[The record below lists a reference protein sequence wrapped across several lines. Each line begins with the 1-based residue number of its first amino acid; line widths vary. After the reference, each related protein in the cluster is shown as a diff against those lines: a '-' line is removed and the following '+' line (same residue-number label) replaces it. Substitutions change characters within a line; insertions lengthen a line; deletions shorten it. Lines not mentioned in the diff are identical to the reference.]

1 MPARELLLWLS
12 LVRIRHRSVR
22 IEDSHHLVDTLHLV
36 DALHLEDTLRLEV
49 AFRLEDILSR
59 NA

>member
-12 LVRIRHRSVR
+12 LVRIRYRSVR
-22 IEDSHHLVDTLHLV
+22 IEDSHHLAGT
-36 DALHLEDTLRLEV
+36 LHLEDTLRLEV
-49 AFRLEDILSR
+49 EFRLEDILSR